1 MGQNS
6 TEVAYGFGQLGSM
19 FSVTTATLTPPTGK
33 VFIAITML
41 DDTAFDGLVA
51 DNNGAA
57 GLEYAGTGTAA
68 HDLALNPDLGES
80 GGGGQ
85 VVSNA
90 ITFPKG
96 LTIYGRWT
104 EVINSAATP
113 IMLYIGS

>member
-68 HDLALNPDLGES
+68 HDAALNPDLGES

-85 VVSNA
+85 AVDNT

-104 EVINSAATP
+104 EVINNGATP
-113 IMLYIGS
+113 IMLYIGK